1 MNLSYSLGLKTT
13 ALVIPARM
21 DSKRFFGKLLEPYKG
36 KEILR
41 HVLDTALT
49 TEIPDAEVWVATDS
63 EVIAEKASEW
73 GAKVF
78 ISQPGLKNGTERIAE
93 FSKSN
98 FKDFYINI
106 QGDDP
111 TIIKSVISGTFER
124 LVIGE
129 FQVVTPIFKIV
140 DQRVFEDSN
149 KVKVVKKVDNSVL
162 YFSRSPIPNFNSHI
176 SNEESIDFENEVKA
190 LGHIGVYGYTFDAL
204 KIYGGL
210 PESPLE
216 KLEKLEQLR
225 FIENGIEIGT
235 FEVDF
240 VPSAI
245 DSPKDLVSLNKEAK

>member
-1 MNLSYSLGLKTT
+1 MKTT

-21 DSKRFFGKLLEPYKG
+21 DSKRFFGKLLEFYKG

-41 HVLDTALT
+41 HVLDTALSA
-49 TEIPDAEVWVATDS
+49 EIPGADVWVATDS
-63 EVIAEKASEW
+63 EVIAEKASAW

-78 ISQPGLKNGTERIAE
+78 MSQPGMKNGTERLSE

-98 FKDFYINI
+98 IRDFYINI

-111 TIIKSVISGTFER
+111 TLITAVIKGTFEK
-124 LVIGE
+124 LATGE
-129 FQVVTPIFKIV
+129 FQVVTPIFNIV

-149 KVKVVKKVDNSVL
+149 KVKVVKKINDSVI

-176 SNEESIDFENEVKA
+176 SFSENVNFEKEVKA

-204 KIYGGL
+204 QIYGSFQ
-210 PESPLE
+210 ESRLE
-216 KLEKLEQLR
+216 ALEKLEQLR
-225 FIENGIEIGT
+225 FIENGVEIGT
-235 FEVDF
+235 FVADF

-245 DSPKDLVSLNKEAK
+245 DCPEDLLRLNEECK